1 MPLGARSVT
10 IAHPA
15 SADELISEVEYGED
29 GRLPYWAD
37 LWPSARVLASH
48 VATLDGAGRRL
59 LELGCGSGLVST
71 AAVLAGFRVTATD
84 YYLDACAFARLNAWR
99 VTGDVIEARML
110 DWRHVGADLGT
121 WDVVVA
127 SDVLYEMPYAS
138 LVAEVLDRTLAPH
151 GIAYLADPGRIALDT
166 FLAACRA
173 RALEPGDP
181 LSVAYDV
188 DGQRQTIRI
197 FTIQRTI
204 ALAALESGA

>member
-1 MPLGARSVT
+1 MPLGERTVT
-10 IAHPA
+10 LTHPA
-15 SADELISEVEYGED
+15 NADELISEVEYGED

-48 VATLDGAGRRL
+48 VATLVGADRHL

-71 AAVLAGFRVTATD
+71 AAVLAGFHVTATD

-99 VTGDVIEARML
+99 ATGDVIDTRML
-110 DWRHVGADLGT
+110 DWRHLSADLGT
-121 WDVVVA
+121 WEVVVA

-138 LVAEVLDRTLAPH
+138 LVADVLDRTLAPH

-173 RALEPGDP
+173 RALEPGEP
-181 LSVAYDV
+181 LSVAYDL
-188 DGQRQTIRI
+188 DGQCQTIKI
-197 FTIQRTI
+197 FTIRR
-204 ALAALESGA
+204 ALALTARASGA